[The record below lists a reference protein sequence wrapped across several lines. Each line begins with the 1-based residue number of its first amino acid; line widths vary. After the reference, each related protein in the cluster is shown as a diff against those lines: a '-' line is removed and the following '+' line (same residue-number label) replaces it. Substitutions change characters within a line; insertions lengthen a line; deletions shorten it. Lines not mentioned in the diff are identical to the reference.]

1 MDRYLIKGWILGM
14 GVKSWFSAAGNV
26 LQSIG
31 FGECKETDPGTN
43 KEGEGQMEGREGQ
56 MEEGGSDGGKGGS
69 DGGKGG
75 SDGGKGGSDGGRR
88 VRWREGRGLRG
99 VQAAVS

>member
-56 MEEGGSDGGKGGS
+56 MEEGGSDGG
-69 DGGKGG
+69 
-75 SDGGKGGSDGGRR
+75 RR
-88 VRWREGRGLRG
+88 ARWREGRGLRG